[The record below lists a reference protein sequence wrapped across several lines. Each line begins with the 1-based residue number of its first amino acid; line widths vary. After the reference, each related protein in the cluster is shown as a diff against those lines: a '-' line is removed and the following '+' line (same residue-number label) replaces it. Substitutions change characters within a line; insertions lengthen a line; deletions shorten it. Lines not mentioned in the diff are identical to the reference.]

1 MADPTGGDTA
11 PYGGEDARGLLDLI
25 KETSNIPRSVLYHME
40 VREYG
45 SSTRSDL
52 VSYWSHV
59 DALPTFV
66 DQLADQLNQLVN
78 LRPGGA
84 S

>member
-1 MADPTGGDTA
+1 MADPAGGDTR
-11 PYGGEDARGLLDLI
+11 PYGGEDAHGLLLLI
-25 KETSNIPRSVLYHME
+25 KETANIPRSVLYHMQ

-45 SSTRSDL
+45 SSNRTDL

-59 DALPTFV
+59 DALPTYI
-66 DQLADQLNQLVN
+66 DSLADQLNQLVN
-78 LRPGGA
+78 LKPDGA